1 MKSNKR
7 EILHQRRENSSDNL
21 RNQEIETS
29 KPKEEE
35 NRNCKNISE
44 IIIDRDKRPIQDRSV
59 VYNRSR

>member
-1 MKSNKR
+1 MWDPKKR
-7 EILHQRRENSSDNL
+7 AV
-21 RNQEIETS
+21 NQEIETS